1 MFGSAKLLVA
11 AVCAAM
17 AIGANAQTKT
27 VRIAWA
33 DPLSGPMAPIGQ
45 MELDGWR
52 QAIELAN
59 NEKWAGDYRFEVVPF
74 DNKLSP
80 TETIGIL
87 NNAISQGIQYFA
99 QGNSSAAAAAVI
111 GAVEKHNARN
121 PGKEV
126 IYLNYMAA
134 DPDLTN
140 KHCSYWQFRFEAHSG
155 MKMKALVS
163 EMAKDSNIKKVFLIH
178 QNYAHGQTSSAAAK
192 EFLAQ
197 MRPDIQ
203 IVGDE
208 LHPMATVKDFAPYV
222 AKIKS
227 SGADAVISA
236 NWGSDLSLLAKAM
249 SDFGLTTPLYNYFSQ
264 NPGAPTAMGPDAL
277 QRAKTVVM
285 FNPNGATA
293 SGEAL
298 AVDFK
303 KRFGKDMSLHQM
315 YNTVGMLA
323 KAIKNTG
330 SADPA
335 KVAAALADINIG
347 GLTGPV
353 TMRREDHQLQ
363 QPLFMGTWAKV
374 DGKAVKYE
382 QEGTGFGLR
391 TDATIPANVASLP
404 TTCEMKR
411 P

>member
-1 MFGSAKLLVA
+1 
-11 AVCAAM
+11 
-17 AIGANAQTKT
+17 
-27 VRIAWA
+27 
-33 DPLSGPMAPIGQ
+33 
-45 MELDGWR
+45 
-52 QAIELAN
+52 
-59 NEKWAGDYRFEVVPF
+59 
-74 DNKLSP
+74 
-80 TETIGIL
+80 
-87 NNAISQGIQYFA
+87 
-99 QGNSSAAAAAVI
+99 
-111 GAVEKHNARN
+111 
-121 PGKEV
+121 
-126 IYLNYMAA
+126 
-134 DPDLTN
+134 
-140 KHCSYWQFRFEAHSG
+140 
-155 MKMKALVS
+155 
-163 EMAKDSNIKKVFLIH
+163 
-178 QNYAHGQTSSAAAK
+178 
-192 EFLAQ
+192 
-197 MRPDIQ
+197 
-203 IVGDE
+203 
-208 LHPMATVKDFAPYV
+208 
-222 AKIKS
+222 
-227 SGADAVISA
+227 
-236 NWGSDLSLLAKAM
+236 
-249 SDFGLTTPLYNYFSQ
+249 
-264 NPGAPTAMGPDAL
+264 
-277 QRAKTVVM
+277 M

-335 KVAAALADINIG
+335 KVAAALEGMTFD